1 MNKEE
6 LMALLR
12 EKITQAGD
20 QRKLAAQL
28 GVSQPH
34 LSEILNGRK
43 EPAEKVLT
51 ALGLRRVVM
60 FEKIEKGG

>member
-12 EKITQAGD
+12 EKIAEAGD

-34 LSEILNGRK
+34 LSEILNGHK
-43 EPAEKVLT
+43 EPAEKLLT

-60 FEKIEKGG
+60 FERIAGK